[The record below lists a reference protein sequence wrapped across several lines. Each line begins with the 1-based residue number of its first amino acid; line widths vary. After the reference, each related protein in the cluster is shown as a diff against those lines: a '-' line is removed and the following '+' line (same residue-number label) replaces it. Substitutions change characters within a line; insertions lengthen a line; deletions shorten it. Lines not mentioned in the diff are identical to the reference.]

1 MQTKVKIFAFCR
13 QRVNITIFAI
23 WNVCD
28 IMYTVPFLGFFGKLV
43 VYFVYNIPEVSPWL
57 VQR

>member
-23 WNVCD
+23 WTVCD